1 MGFSFALIAT
11 PLLAMF
17 LKFQEA
23 ILLTTVPTIWAN
35 IFSIIGIKGSSDFL
49 KEYIS
54 FFVSIIVGSLFG
66 TYLLFIINPKL
77 FTILLVLL
85 IWAYLYVDYNKNRFN
100 IKEPYGLNWKVL
112 IGFLA
117 GLSAGISNIMS
128 PVVLIYFLSLK
139 KSKLEIIVLS
149 NASFLLAKLIQLS
162 IFMKLMDIS
171 RKYYILTSI
180 IIIVVTMGL
189 KLGNSIREHK
199 FISSNYKRIVKIFI
213 FAISIML
220 IIKSFF

>member
-1 MGFSFALIAT
+1 
-11 PLLAMF
+11 
-17 LKFQEA
+17 
-23 ILLTTVPTIWAN
+23 
-35 IFSIIGIKGSSDFL
+35 
-49 KEYIS
+49 
-54 FFVSIIVGSLFG
+54 
-66 TYLLFIINPKL
+66 
-77 FTILLVLL
+77 
-85 IWAYLYVDYNKNRFN
+85 
-100 IKEPYGLNWKVL
+100 
-112 IGFLA
+112 
-117 GLSAGISNIMS
+117 MS

-171 RKYYILTSI
+171 RKYYILTTI
-180 IIIVVTMGL
+180 IIIVVTIGL

-199 FISSNYKRIVKIFI
+199 FISSNYNKIVKFFI